1 MFTVFLAFVVF
12 TETGMT
18 APVIVGGYRNLTD
31 CFIAARQKNLDTL
44 NRPAKP
50 GEGYVCLQMRAS
62 D

>member
-12 TETGMT
+12 TETGTT
-18 APVIVGGYRNLTD
+18 APRIVEGFPNLTD

-50 GEGYVCLQMRAS
+50 GEGYVCLAIRG
-62 D
+62 DV